1 MKITKSGVQ
10 SLEIFGKL
18 YDFRFEY
25 LNPNSIKEDELLCH
39 HCPLLCIC
47 DKIPDPRRFINPKKF
62 SKYSLNDLCLIP
74 ATALYGESVRTI
86 LANLS
91 GQVFSEDQMLEY
103 LRKKDYIDRCLD
115 LGFLKKVDV
124 NKLEV
129 IDYTKIDLIK
139 KEESLSITDKEFL
152 SEVIGGRY
160 SLPDDLDEAE
170 YLIPVK
176 EDVIKYIKD
185 VVINFIKFKPFT
197 PVIHESTG
205 KTGVVKEITS
215 NGILV
220 LFDNINEQSCKV
232 EELELLEKQE
242 DSGSEY
248 KPFDLVK
255 YLVLSEST
263 GQLEV
268 QWGVVKKST
277 KDMITVNGF
286 DFENYIDEKEL
297 FYKPED
303 LELL

>member
-18 YDFRFEY
+18 FNFRFEY
-25 LNPNSIKEDELLCH
+25 LNPNSIKDDELLCD

-47 DKIPDPRRFINPKKF
+47 DKIPDPRRLINPKKF
-62 SKYSLNDLCLIP
+62 DKRCLNDFCLIP
-74 ATALYGESVRTI
+74 SPALYGESVRTI

-115 LGFLKKVDV
+115 LGFLKKVGG
-124 NKLEV
+124 NKFEV
-129 IDYTKIDLIK
+129 IDYTKTDLIE

-152 SEVIGGRY
+152 SEVIGRWE
-160 SLPDDLDEAE
+160 LQDMDEAE
-170 YLIPVK
+170 DLIPVK
-176 EDVIKYIKD
+176 EDVIKYIKE

-197 PVIHESTG
+197 PVIYKNTG
-205 KTGVVKEITS
+205 KTGLVKEITS

-220 LFDNINEQSCKV
+220 LFDNINEQPCKV

-248 KPFDLVK
+248 KPFDLVLCK
-255 YLVLSEST
+255 PT
-263 GQLEV
+263 GQFGV

-286 DFENYIDEKEL
+286 DLENYIDEEEL

>member
-1 MKITKSGVQ
+1 MKVTKSGVQ

-18 YDFRFEY
+18 FEFRFEY

-47 DKIPDPRRFINPKKF
+47 DKIPDPRRFINPKEF
-62 SKYSLNDLCLIP
+62 DIGWCLNDFCLIP

-91 GQVFSEDQMLEY
+91 GQVISEDQMLEY
-103 LRKKDYIDRCLD
+103 LMKKDYIDRCLD

-152 SEVIGGRY
+152 SEVIGRWKVQ
-160 SLPDDLDEAE
+160 DLDKAE
-170 YLIPVK
+170 DLIPVK
-176 EDVIKYIKD
+176 EDIINYTKE

-197 PVIHESTG
+197 PVIHKNTG
-205 KTGVVKEITS
+205 KTGLVKEITS

-220 LFDNINEQSCKV
+220 LFDNTNEQPCKV

-248 KPFDLVK
+248 KPFDLVLCK
-255 YLVLSEST
+255 PT
-263 GQLEV
+263 GQSEIH
-268 QWGVVKKST
+268 WGVVKKST
-277 KDMITVNGF
+277 KDMITVNEF
-286 DFENYIDEKEL
+286 NLENYINEEEL

>member
-18 YDFRFEY
+18 FDFRFEY
-25 LNPNSIKEDELLCH
+25 LNPNSIKYDEMLCH
-39 HCPLLCIC
+39 HCPLFCIC
-47 DKIPDPRRFINPKKF
+47 DKIPDPRRFINPKEF
-62 SKYSLNDLCLIP
+62 SINSLNDFCLIP
-74 ATALYGESVRTI
+74 GTALYGESVRTI

-124 NKLEV
+124 NKLKV

-139 KEESLSITDKEFL
+139 KEESLSVIDKEFL
-152 SEVIGGRY
+152 SEVIGQYR
-160 SLPDDLDEAE
+160 PEDLNEAAD
-170 YLIPVK
+170 LIPVK
-176 EDVIKYIKD
+176 EDVIKYIKE

-197 PVIHESTG
+197 PVIYKNTG
-205 KTGVVKEITS
+205 KTGLVKEITS

-220 LFDNINEQSCKV
+220 IFDSIDEKSCKV

-242 DSGSEY
+242 DSEY
-248 KPFDLVK
+248 KPFDLVLCK
-255 YLVLSEST
+255 ST
-263 GQLEV
+263 GK
-268 QWGVVKKST
+268 WGVVKKST

-286 DFENYIDEKEL
+286 DLDNYIDEEEL

>member
-47 DKIPDPRRFINPKKF
+47 DKVPDPRRFINPKKF
-62 SKYSLNDLCLIP
+62 DKGCLNDFCLIP
-74 ATALYGESVRTI
+74 RTALYGESVRTI

-152 SEVIGGRY
+152 SKVIGGRY
-160 SLPDDLDEAE
+160 SLLDDLDEAE
-170 YLIPVK
+170 DLIPVK
-176 EDVIKYIKD
+176 EDVIKYIKE

-197 PVIHESTG
+197 PVIYKNTG
-205 KTGVVKEITS
+205 KTGLVKEITS

-220 LFDNINEQSCKV
+220 IFDSINEKSCKV

-242 DSGSEY
+242 DSKY

-255 YLVLSEST
+255 YLVLSKST

-286 DFENYIDEKEL
+286 NLKTYINEEEL
-297 FYKPED
+297 FYPPEE